1 MKTKV
6 AFIIRDL
13 NYGGAQRQLITLVK
27 GMDKQSFDVTL
38 LYFYSGGLLLKD
50 LKDSGCRIICLEKQG
65 RWDVLGFF
73 WRLFQ
78 HLKTI
83 HPDVLHGYLGESNLA
98 IMFLKPFFP
107 STRII
112 WGVRESNT
120 TPDRY
125 GWLGRLLSL
134 LGCSL
139 SAFTDLIII
148 NSHAG
153 KDYFISQGYP
163 SDKMVV
169 ISNGIDT
176 ERFQPDLEARVRVR
190 AEWGVSENTILIGLV
205 GRIDPMKDHPTFL
218 KAAALLSKE
227 RQNVRF
233 VCIGVGEEAYAK
245 ELYQLTNDMGIS
257 EQVIWAGGRS
267 DMPAVFNAL
276 NITCSSSSYGE
287 GFSNAIG
294 EAMACGILCV
304 VTDVGDSAWIVGDAG
319 IVVPPKNPEALSA
332 GWNSLLNLALTD
344 RLALGE
350 KARKTIV
357 EKFSVLNLVQKTE
370 FHCSLLSN
378 NKTENTNYL

>member
-27 GMDKQSFDVTL
+27 GINKQSFDVTL
-38 LYFYSGGLLLKD
+38 LYFYSGGILLKD
-50 LKDSGCRIICLEKQG
+50 LKDSGCRIICLEKQA

-83 HPDVLHGYLGESNLA
+83 NPDVLHGYLGESNLVT
-98 IMFLKPFFP
+98 IFLKPFFP

-112 WGVRESNT
+112 WGIRESNT
-120 TPDRY
+120 PSDRY
-125 GWLGRLLSL
+125 GWLGLILSL
-134 LGCSL
+134 LGIFL
-139 SAFTDLIII
+139 SVFTDLIVV

-153 KDYFISQGYP
+153 KDYCISQGYAA
-163 SDKMVV
+163 DKMVV

-176 ERFQPDLEARVRVR
+176 ERFQPDSEAGAKVR

-205 GRIDPMKDHPTFL
+205 GRLDPMKDHPTFL
-218 KAAALLSKE
+218 KAVALLS
-227 RQNVRF
+227 RQRQDVRF
-233 VCIGVGEEAYAK
+233 VCVGVGEETYAK
-245 ELYQLTNDMGIS
+245 ELYQLTNNLGIS

-287 GFSNAIG
+287 GFPNVIG
-294 EAMACGILCV
+294 EAMACGVPCV
-304 VTDVGDSAWIVGDAG
+304 VTDVGDSAWIVGDTG
-319 IVVPPKNPEALSA
+319 IVVSPENPEALAA
-332 GWNSLLNLALTD
+332 GWNSLLNLTLIDRVALT
-344 RLALGE
+344 E
-350 KARKTIV
+350 KSRKTII
-357 EKFSVLNLVQKTE
+357 ENFSVRNLVQKTE
-370 FHCSLLSN
+370 FHCSSRE
-378 NKTENTNYL
+378 KM